1 MKKIVILVAVIVAAL
16 TTAVVQSCRSNQSVS
31 RVLKFNLE
39 KGKGYDYEIIM
50 NMDQQMMGQDTK
62 MMLTGNYTMLVTEDD
77 GTVKTLTGK
86 YKSFKMNMKMMGI
99 EIDIDTDKPSPPM
112 TEDEMKMDPAK
123 MMTRI
128 FAGITG
134 KSFTI
139 KVDAEGNIVEVK
151 GFPEIIQSIVDSS
164 GMGEDI
170 KRQMY
175 ASLKDQFNEQNIKD
189 QFAQVFTIFP
199 NKEVKVGDSW
209 DKTYS
214 TGGKMPAKNTITYTV
229 KEIEGDHVTL
239 TTKSK
244 LESLNKSDMEING
257 EQAGTLL
264 VDSKTGLVINS
275 EFDLNMHTKVQG
287 MEIETKAKGKIKGKA
302 L

>member
-1 MKKIVILVAVIVAAL
+1 MKKLVIVIVVIVAGL
-16 TTAVVQSCRSNQSVS
+16 TTTVIQSCRSNQSVS

-39 KGKGYDYEIIM
+39 KGKEYDYEIIM
-50 NMDQQMMGQDTK
+50 NMDQQMMGQDSK
-62 MMLTGNYTMLVTEDD
+62 IMLSGNYTMLVTEDD
-77 GTVKTLTGK
+77 GAVKTLTGK

-128 FAGITG
+128 FAGIAG
-134 KSFTI
+134 KSFTM
-139 KVDAEGNIVEVK
+139 KVDAEGNVLEVK

-164 GMGEDI
+164 GMGEEI

-199 NKEVKVGDSW
+199 NKEVKVG
-209 DKTYS
+209 
-214 TGGKMPAKNTITYTV
+214 
-229 KEIEGDHVTL
+229 
-239 TTKSK
+239 
-244 LESLNKSDMEING
+244 
-257 EQAGTLL
+257 
-264 VDSKTGLVINS
+264 
-275 EFDLNMHTKVQG
+275 
-287 MEIETKAKGKIKGKA
+287 
-302 L
+302 